1 MTRLRQGHGVAGAF
15 IAALAA
21 IGLMA
26 FGVAKGTW
34 AVGGSDSSCYG
45 LMAQAF
51 ASGDLQP
58 SSALAVD
65 APWPDAP
72 RTLAPGGFI
81 PSPVRTGAASPICA
95 PGMSVLMAPLAA
107 VFGRDAIFWLVPLSG
122 AVLVWSAFVLA
133 GRLAGGVAGATAAI
147 LTATSPIV
155 LFQVVQ
161 PMNDVLA
168 AALWMVVFA
177 MVLIDRPKGLSP
189 QDPSKEPQ
197 DPSRESRGDKPL
209 GLSIAGFVCGL
220 AILVRPNLAPLALVI
235 AATPFVLKWPRPARA
250 VAIIAAAALPGAI
263 AMLWLNHELYGSVV
277 ASGYGDAAQL
287 FGAGHI
293 SQNVSNFGRAFLETQ
308 YLVPLLGVAA
318 PFVFTDERRRI
329 AIVLLAGAAAVTLIY
344 VLYHPYPEWWYLRFL
359 IPALV
364 LLVILTSAVGVALAS
379 RARMGGV
386 VPIAAMV
393 LAIVGARA
401 AGERQAF
408 ELQQLEGRY
417 RDAAALVTAR
427 LPENA
432 VLITVWQSGSVRFHA
447 DRDIVM
453 WDALDPA
460 WLDRAVAWL
469 HDRGHQPYLLF
480 ERREEPEF
488 RTRFRGHST
497 YGALDWPPRIDLN
510 RQVRIYDPGDR
521 ARFLAGETYPTD
533 LQPRRK

>member
-1 MTRLRQGHGVAGAF
+1 MTRLRQGSGVAGAF

-81 PSPVRTGAASPICA
+81 PSPIRTGAASPICA
-95 PGMSVLMAPLAA
+95 AGMSVLMAPLAA

-122 AVLVWSAFVLA
+122 AVLVWSAFVIA

-168 AALWMVVFA
+168 AALWMAVFA
-177 MVLIDRPKGLSP
+177 IVVIDRP
-189 QDPSKEPQ
+189 
-197 DPSRESRGDKPL
+197 R

-250 VAIIAAAALPGAI
+250 VAIVAAAALPGTI

-277 ASGYGDAAQL
+277 ASGYGAAAQL

-308 YLVPLLGVAA
+308 YLVPLIGVAA

-329 AIVLLAGAAAVTLIY
+329 SIVLLLGAAVVTLIY
-344 VLYHPYPEWWYLRFL
+344 LLYHPYPEWWYLRFL

-393 LAIVGARA
+393 LAIAGARA
-401 AGERQAF
+401 AGARQAF

-427 LPENA
+427 LPEHA
-432 VLITVWQSGSVRFHA
+432 VLITVWPSGSIRFHA
-447 DRDIVM
+447 DREIVM

-469 HDRGHQPYLLF
+469 RDRGHQPYLLI